1 MVGMWGATPHAYL
14 DLRPNYLAYWSLL
27 EDAARR
33 GFHALDMGRS
43 LAGSNAS
50 AFKGQWGGVCAP
62 VYQQVATL
70 GAARSADNGVQ
81 RADSHRGTPGGQ
93 WVTRWWP
100 RLPLPVAS
108 YLGPK
113 LRHHVPFG

>member
-1 MVGMWGATPHAYL
+1 MCIRDSAFLA
-14 DLRPNYLAYWSLL
+14 LRPNYLAYWSLL

-33 GFHALDMGRS
+33 GFHVLDMGRS

-50 AFKGQWGGVCAP
+50 AFKGQWGGACAP
-62 VYQQVATL
+62 VYQQVAIL
-70 GAARSADNGVQ
+70 GAAGSPGNGALRVDNQ
-81 RADSHRGTPGGQ
+81 RGTPGGQ
-93 WVTRWWP
+93 WVTRLWP

-113 LRHHVPFG
+113 LRQHVPFG